1 VESKSPTEPDDDQH
15 LLDQFK
21 QHCETQGYKAHT
33 VAHGLSALRE
43 FLAYLR
49 RRCIRPEVVTL
60 DVVSAFLKTRL
71 RRFRQRYC
79 CSPKHDDWARRFAN
93 PIERLLSLVQGQWP
107 PPREPYFG
115 PERFRMGLIESYGQ
129 WLIDV
134 RGLSEASRVKCSRVA
149 RMLLEWL
156 GDRANKGTSLADI
169 TVADIDGFLNWRV
182 PGLRRATRAGVCLGL
197 RSFLRYLFW
206 AKVVPQDLSFA
217 LKSPPV
223 YQHAEIPRAFSESQ
237 VKAIVAAAQAD
248 RSAKGLRDHAILLLL
263 ATYGLRSGE
272 VMGLRLTDIDWRA
285 ETLQIRQSKTG
296 VESRLPLVAPVAQ
309 ALLKYLRHGRLKVS
323 IPHVFLRSRAPI
335 QPLSHVSALNGIIDR
350 RINEAG
356 LTVVGRHGAHAF
368 RFARALSLLQAAV
381 PMKAIGDVLG
391 HRTVASAE
399 IYLRLDTADLRS
411 ISLNLPGK
419 DHHASVA
426 KES

>member
-1 VESKSPTEPDDDQH
+1 
-15 LLDQFK
+15 
-21 QHCETQGYKAHT
+21 
-33 VAHGLSALRE
+33 
-43 FLAYLR
+43 
-49 RRCIRPEVVTL
+49 
-60 DVVSAFLKTRL
+60 
-71 RRFRQRYC
+71 
-79 CSPKHDDWARRFAN
+79 
-93 PIERLLSLVQGQWP
+93 
-107 PPREPYFG
+107 
-115 PERFRMGLIESYGQ
+115 
-129 WLIDV
+129 
-134 RGLSEASRVKCSRVA
+134 
-149 RMLLEWL
+149 
-156 GDRANKGTSLADI
+156 
-169 TVADIDGFLNWRV
+169 
-182 PGLRRATRAGVCLGL
+182 
-197 RSFLRYLFW
+197 
-206 AKVVPQDLSFA
+206 
-217 LKSPPV
+217 
-223 YQHAEIPRAFSESQ
+223 
-237 VKAIVAAAQAD
+237 
-248 RSAKGLRDHAILLLL
+248 
-263 ATYGLRSGE
+263 
-272 VMGLRLTDIDWRA
+272 MGLRLTDIDWRA